1 MNIAIDFDN
10 TLTADP
16 KLWGNFIASAKTSG
30 HRVICITA
38 RRDTDENREELQAYL
53 EHWGLALPTFYTGLS
68 SKIHWAKKNDI
79 KIDIWIDD
87 DPTTLVNGH

>member
-16 KLWGNFIASAKTSG
+16 DLWGIFVDRAKKLG
-30 HRVICITA
+30 HRCYCVTA
-38 RRDTDENREELQAYL
+38 RRDTEENNEIVSEWMNENQITI
-53 EHWGLALPTFYTGLS
+53 PVFYTSLR
-68 SKIHWAKKNDI
+68 SKVEYMQERDI

-87 DPTTLVNGH
+87 DPRTLVNGH